1 LGVTKEPAHENF
13 THLPSCHAHGEAH
26 ILVAFLD
33 AFADTVLGGEAP
45 MTRLLCTMLLC
56 ALGTAQASAQ
66 TAVSQQL
73 LELED
78 DERNAAFTLML
89 QDGHRKCDQ
98 VVRTLF
104 RGTVLGMDEW
114 EAMCRDRRSYSFTM
128 LAEPDETI
136 ISFVSC
142 NELLSTRKM
151 LLRRAGSK
159 NKATGCRIK

>member
-1 LGVTKEPAHENF
+1 
-13 THLPSCHAHGEAH
+13 
-26 ILVAFLD
+26 
-33 AFADTVLGGEAP
+33 

-104 RGTVLGMDEW
+104 RGTVLGVDEW

-128 LAEPDETI
+128 LAEPDETV

-142 NELLSTRKM
+142 NELCQ
-151 LLRRAGSK
+151 RRSK
-159 NKATGCRIK
+159 NASAGRSKNTSMMLARGPQRGAVSTGIRLGWDDPPAYPN

>member
-1 LGVTKEPAHENF
+1 MRALSTYLAGAS
-13 THLPSCHAHGEAH
+13 LPIFRLRPCHAHGEAL
-26 ILVAFLD
+26 ILVASSSPSQ
-33 AFADTVLGGEAP
+33 DTVLGGEAP

-56 ALGTAQASAQ
+56 ALGTAPASAQ

-104 RGTVLGMDEW
+104 RGTVLGVDEW
-114 EAMCRDRRSYSFTM
+114 EAMCRDRRSYSFT
-128 LAEPDETI
+128 
-136 ISFVSC
+136 
-142 NELLSTRKM
+142 
-151 LLRRAGSK
+151 G
-159 NKATGCRIK
+159 TG

>member
-1 LGVTKEPAHENF
+1 MK
-13 THLPSCHAHGEAH
+13 
-26 ILVAFLD
+26 
-33 AFADTVLGGEAP
+33 
-45 MTRLLCTMLLC
+45 RLLCTMLLC

-89 QDGHRKCDQ
+89 QDGRRKCDQ

-104 RGTVLGMDEW
+104 RGTVLGVDEW

-128 LAEPDETI
+128 LAEPDETM

-142 NELLSTRKM
+142 NELLATSKM